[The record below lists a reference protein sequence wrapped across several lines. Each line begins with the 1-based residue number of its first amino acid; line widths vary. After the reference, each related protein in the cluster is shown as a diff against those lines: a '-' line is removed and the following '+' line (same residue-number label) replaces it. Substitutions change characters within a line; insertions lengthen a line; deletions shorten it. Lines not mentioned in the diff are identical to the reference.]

1 MSANANAQAPDGTI
15 ATRLAGFAADLQAA
29 AIPPAVR
36 RLARHIFLDA
46 AGVALASSG
55 FDFAHR
61 TLSGLLPLGT
71 GDSDVIGTGV
81 RLPLRDAVL
90 LNGVLVHGLDF
101 DDTSISGRVHASSA
115 NLPCALG
122 VAAQTGASG
131 RDLLTAYVLGMETT
145 IRIGQVARGGFQASG
160 WHPTG
165 IAGAF
170 GCTLL
175 SGWLMGITAA
185 QMTMAQGIVYST
197 VAGTREFVPE
207 AAWTK
212 RMHAGWAGVCGIT
225 AASLARGGFTG
236 PTTAYEGRHG
246 LYRVYLGSRYA
257 EQDLALV
264 TAGLGERWQI
274 EGVSIKPLPSC
285 HFNHPFID
293 AALALAQEHR
303 LAPGDIDAIEAFVP
317 EAAINMVCEPR
328 AAKVKPAD
336 TYGALFSV
344 YYAIACAFV
353 RGQAALSDHEPP
365 VLGDP
370 AILDLAARV
379 RYAPDPHSNFPAHYT
394 GALVVHTK
402 DGRRLER
409 REDVN
414 RGSPERPLTDAEIE
428 RKFFDNA
435 LRVISRARAERIRD
449 LVLGLDDPGSDARTL
464 ARALGAGLT

>member
-1 MSANANAQAPDGTI
+1 MTTPGTAPGTSPTI
-15 ATRLAGFAADLQAA
+15 AATLADYTADLRGAD
-29 AIPPAVR
+29 IPERVR
-36 RLARHIFLDA
+36 RLAQSLFLDA
-46 AGVALASSG
+46 AGVALASSS

-61 TLSGLLPLGT
+61 TVSGLLPLGT
-71 GDSDVIGTGV
+71 GDADVIGMPA
-81 RLPLRDAVL
+81 RLSLRDAVL
-90 LNGVLVHGLDF
+90 VNGVLVHGLDF
-101 DDTSISGRVHASSA
+101 DDTSISGRVHASSS
-115 NLPCALG
+115 NLPCSLG
-122 VAAQTGASG
+122 LAAHLGASG
-131 RDLLTAYVLGMETT
+131 RDLLTAYILGMEMT
-145 IRIGQVARGGFQASG
+145 IRVGQVAKGGFQASG

-170 GCTLL
+170 GCALL
-175 SGWLMGITAA
+175 SGWLMGLNRA
-185 QMTMAQGIVYST
+185 QLTMAQGIVYST

-212 RMHAGWAGVCGIT
+212 RMHAGWAGVGGIT

-246 LYRVYLGSRYA
+246 LYRVYLGARYD
-257 EQDLALV
+257 EDDLGLV

-303 LAPGDIDAIEAFVP
+303 LAPDDIASIEALVP

-353 RGQAALSDHEPP
+353 RGQAALVDHEPP
-365 VLGDP
+365 VLSDP
-370 AILDLAARV
+370 AILALAEKV
-379 RYAPDPHSNFPAHYT
+379 RYSTDPHSTFPAQYS
-394 GALVVHTK
+394 GGLVVHTK

-414 RGSPERPLTDAEIE
+414 RGSPDRPLTDAEIE

-435 LRVISRARAERIRD
+435 LRVMSRARAGRIRD
-449 LVLGLDDPGSDARTL
+449 LVRGLDHDTDARTL
-464 ARALGAGLT
+464 SRALGAGSM